1 MLNHLD
7 ELLVKFDLSSHIL
20 TILKR
25 DGNAKLVVRFAFLK
39 FSELESR
46 ILSFPIIKESVSHF
60 IGLINL
66 LNLRR
71 AYNFKS
77 RKHG

>member
-1 MLNHLD
+1 MLNHFD
-7 ELLVKFDLSSHIL
+7 ELLVESDLSSHIL
-20 TILKR
+20 AILKG
-25 DGNAKLVVRFAFLK
+25 DGNAKLVIWLAFLK

-46 ILSFPIIKESVSHF
+46 ILSFPIIKESVGHF

-71 AYNFKS
+71 AYN
-77 RKHG
+77 